1 MTNLLPMFDNEDL
14 GKLILRLSVAGMI
27 LFHGIAKILDP
38 SSLGFI
44 EGMLSGFGLPSFIA
58 YGVYVGE
65 VIGPVMVILGLY
77 SRLGALAIVISMI
90 FAVSLAHTGD
100 LMMVNQFGGWAVE
113 LQALYL
119 FGGLAVAVLG
129 SGRLALRPD

>member
-14 GKLILRLSVAGMI
+14 GKLILRLTVAGLI

-38 SSLGFI
+38 SSLDFI

-58 YGVYVGE
+58 NGVYVGE

-77 SRLGALAIVISMI
+77 SRLGALAIVLNMI

-113 LQALYL
+113 LQAFYL
-119 FGGLAVAVLG
+119 FGGLAVAFLG

>member
-14 GKLILRLSVAGMI
+14 GKLILRLTVAGLI

-44 EGMLSGFGLPSFIA
+44 EDMLSGFGLPSFIA
-58 YGVYVGE
+58 NGVYVGE

-77 SRLGALAIVISMI
+77 SRLGALAIVLNMI

-100 LMMVNQFGGWAVE
+100 LMTVNQFGGWAVE

-119 FGGLAVAVLG
+119 FGGLAVAFLG

>member
-14 GKLILRLSVAGMI
+14 GKLILRLTVAGMI

-65 VIGPVMVILGLY
+65 VIGPVMVILGL
-77 SRLGALAIVISMI
+77 
-90 FAVSLAHTGD
+90 
-100 LMMVNQFGGWAVE
+100 
-113 LQALYL
+113 
-119 FGGLAVAVLG
+119 
-129 SGRLALRPD
+129 